1 MKAFIRAATA
11 VASLGILFVV
21 CAPAR
26 AGAQQPP
33 QPTGAPA
40 AAPPGD
46 VQAVR
51 EQLEQLKKDYAALQ
65 QQYGER
71 LQALEQRL
79 SQLAGPPAAQPAPPV
94 ATEQAQT
101 APATSPAAPQVAP
114 AAPAPP
120 TLADQAAVAAVAA
133 AAPTQTADVAQGGS
147 AVPAGSSKVFN
158 PDMSVIGNFVGV
170 AGKNPLSTQ
179 SPLELSEAEASF
191 QAIVDPYAR
200 ADFFLAAGP
209 EGLEIEE
216 GFITFTSL
224 PSSFLLKAGKMR
236 AQFGKVNT
244 LHTHAMP
251 TADRPLVTQNLV
263 GGEEGLSDSGLSLSR
278 LIHNPF
284 IFLEATGEVYASTSE
299 VFQSDQRSRLT
310 YVGRLRAYRDLTE
323 ATNIDL
329 GTSVAFGPS
338 EGLPEA
344 AVPGL
349 ADPLS
354 LDRRLIGVDASFRYR
369 PLRRAIYQRLNLRSE
384 FIWSRQER
392 AFDTHANAFGAYG
405 LGEYQFAQRWY
416 AGARFDHSGR
426 AFDGSLTDNGGSV
439 FITFWPSEFSQVR
452 GQYRRT
458 RYAEDV
464 TANEFLF
471 QFNFAIGAHGAHVF

>member
-1 MKAFIRAATA
+1 MKAFIRGATV

-21 CAPAR
+21 CTPDR
-26 AGAQQPP
+26 AGAQQQPVPP
-33 QPTGAPA
+33 AAPA
-40 AAPPGD
+40 ATPPGD
-46 VQAVR
+46 MQAVR

-79 SQLAGPPAAQPAPPV
+79 AQLAGTTSGTPAEQPP
-94 ATEQAQT
+94 
-101 APATSPAAPQVAP
+101 AP
-114 AAPAPP
+114 AAPP
-120 TLADQAAVAAVAA
+120 TPALADQAAAAAAAAA
-133 AAPTQTADVAQGGS
+133 AAPAQT
-147 AVPAGSSKVFN
+147 VPAGSSKVFN

-209 EGLEIEE
+209 EGLDIEE

-224 PSSFLLKAGKMR
+224 PSSFLLKVGKMR

-299 VFQSDQRSRLT
+299 VFQSDERSRLT

-329 GTSVAFGPS
+329 GTSVAFGPG

-344 AVPGL
+344 GVPGL
-349 ADPLS
+349 ADSLS

-392 AFDTHANAFGAYG
+392 AFDTNANAFGAYG
-405 LGEYQFAQRWY
+405 LGEYQFARRWY

-426 AFDGSLTDNGGSV
+426 AFDGTLTDKGGSV
-439 FITFWPSEFSQVR
+439 FVTFWPSEFSQVR
-452 GQYRRT
+452 G
-458 RYAEDV
+458 
-464 TANEFLF
+464 
-471 QFNFAIGAHGAHVF
+471 